1 MGENGKVN
9 ILLVDDQPAKLLTYE
24 AILSDLGENL
34 IKASSGTEALRYLL
48 KTDVAVVLMDVSMP
62 ELDGFELAAII
73 RQHPRYQKTAII
85 FVSAVHLTDLDR
97 LKGYQRG
104 AVDYVSVPIIPEIL
118 RAKVSVFAE
127 LYRKTQQLEELNREL
142 EQRVAE
148 RTADLEIST
157 ARLRESEE
165 RLLMALDAANAGSF
179 DWDIPTNTMVW
190 SPHQFTI
197 FGLEADQIKPDYQ
210 VWRDR
215 VHPDDI
221 KQVEAVTAQS
231 LAEQYDL
238 NVEYRVVRLDG
249 SIRWVNERGR
259 TFYNAL
265 KQPVRMLGVTIDIT
279 ERKQAE
285 ERAAQLFQEA
295 QLLNAELEQRVMERT
310 SELQTAYK
318 KLEEEAAER
327 ERAAAERNELQRRL
341 MESRENERL
350 HLAQELH
357 DGPMQE
363 LHAITFHLAALQNS
377 LCDESGWAQLAA
389 GQAALQQVLR
399 SLRMTATELRPSTL
413 IPFGLAAAIRSHAE
427 EFQKRYPELE
437 TVLELVASE
446 PLLPERVRLALF
458 RIYQHALMNTVK
470 HAQARRIMVRLSQI
484 SEQLYLEIED
494 DGCGF
499 EMPAHWIELAR
510 QGHLGLVGMTER
522 AEAVGGR
529 MRVISA
535 SGKGTLIQVSVPYS
549 AQPVA
554 MPAIG
559 S

>member
-1 MGENGKVN
+1 
-9 ILLVDDQPAKLLTYE
+9 
-24 AILSDLGENL
+24 
-34 IKASSGTEALRYLL
+34 
-48 KTDVAVVLMDVSMP
+48 
-62 ELDGFELAAII
+62 
-73 RQHPRYQKTAII
+73 
-85 FVSAVHLTDLDR
+85 
-97 LKGYQRG
+97 
-104 AVDYVSVPIIPEIL
+104 
-118 RAKVSVFAE
+118 
-127 LYRKTQQLEELNREL
+127 
-142 EQRVAE
+142 
-148 RTADLEIST
+148 
-157 ARLRESEE
+157 
-165 RLLMALDAANAGSF
+165 MALDAANAGSF
-179 DWDIPTNTMVW
+179 DWDITTNAVVW

-197 FGLEADQIKPDYQ
+197 FGLEADRIKPNYQ

-221 KQVEAVTAQS
+221 SQVEAVTTQS
-231 LAEQYDL
+231 LAERRDL

-259 TFYNAL
+259 IFYSESE
-265 KQPVRMLGVTIDIT
+265 QPVRMVGVTLDIT
-279 ERKQAE
+279 EHKQAE
-285 ERAAQLFQEA
+285 ERAAQLYQEA
-295 QLLNAELEQRVMERT
+295 QLLNAMLEQRVTERT

-327 ERAAAERNELQRRL
+327 ERTAAERNELQRRL

-389 GQAALQQVLR
+389 GQAALQQVLQ

-413 IPFGLAAAIRSHAE
+413 IPFGLASAIRSHAE
-427 EFQKRYPELE
+427 EFQKRNPKLE
-437 TVLELVASE
+437 IVLELVRTES
-446 PLLPERVRLALF
+446 LLPERVRLALF

-470 HAQARRIMVRLSQI
+470 HAQAQRITVRLSQI
-484 SEQLYLEIED
+484 SEQLHLEIED

-499 EMPAHWIELAR
+499 EMPAHWIDLAR

-522 AEAVGGR
+522 AEAVGGQ

-535 SGKGTLIQVSVPYS
+535 SGKGTLIQVSVPHA
-549 AQPVA
+549 AQPAA
-554 MPAIG
+554 MPAIEN
-559 S
+559 